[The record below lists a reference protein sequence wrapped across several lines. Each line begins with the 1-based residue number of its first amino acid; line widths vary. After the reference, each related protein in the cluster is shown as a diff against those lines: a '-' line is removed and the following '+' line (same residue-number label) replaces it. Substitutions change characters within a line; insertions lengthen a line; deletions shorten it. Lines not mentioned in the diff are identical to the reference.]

1 MRPSSWRH
9 DVEWTTIGPSEYHF
23 STSSTTS
30 AGFAEVGRPTCSES
44 ACIGFIQNRAPSRKP
59 TGRTSRVWATK
70 FGDHGTEE
78 IGGPIVSTSSA
89 ILPLAVRRLGPVLPA
104 IPVTGLGPV
113 RDGPPDRPDLGRG
126 DLLLVLGASV
136 RLDAGDDL
144 RLRASCRPPT
154 PAGDFHQHA
163 KSLTRGW
170 AAYDAAMAIAEDLEI
185 AAFLK
190 GQPKKLFI
198 GGRWVE
204 AASGKTFETINPATG
219 EVLARVA
226 EGGAEDIDRAV
237 AAARSSFDRGTW
249 RDLPPAER
257 AKLLWQVGDMIEER
271 ATEFAQLETLDNGM
285 PINDALLFHAPMA
298 AATFRYSAGGG
309 TKLAGATPQIWA
321 PGKYLSYTLRQPVGV
336 VGQIIPWNFPLMMAA
351 WKIAP
356 ALACGNS
363 VVLKPAEETPLSAL
377 LLAEVLQE
385 AEIPQGVL
393 NVVPGYGETAG
404 ARLASH
410 PDVDK
415 IAFTGSTAVGKLVAR
430 ASAESNLKRVSL
442 ELGGKSPNIVF
453 ADAELTQ
460 AVSGAFFGVFWNQG
474 QVCSAGSRL
483 FVQEKVYDQTLD
495 ELVKTVE
502 ETRLGPGIDPL
513 SQMGPL
519 VSKAQMERVL
529 GYIQTGNQ
537 EGARLLAGGKR
548 PEGLDHG
555 YFVQPTVFADVD
567 GKMRIAQEEIF
578 GPVVSAI
585 PFRDEEDLIAK
596 ANDTV
601 YGLAAGVWT
610 KDVKRA
616 HRVAHALNAGTVYV
630 NCYHIADPV
639 TPWGGFKQ
647 SGWGR
652 ELGPYALDLYTE
664 LKNVIVDIG

>member
-1 MRPSSWRH
+1 
-9 DVEWTTIGPSEYHF
+9 
-23 STSSTTS
+23 
-30 AGFAEVGRPTCSES
+30 
-44 ACIGFIQNRAPSRKP
+44 
-59 TGRTSRVWATK
+59 
-70 FGDHGTEE
+70 
-78 IGGPIVSTSSA
+78 
-89 ILPLAVRRLGPVLPA
+89 
-104 IPVTGLGPV
+104 
-113 RDGPPDRPDLGRG
+113 
-126 DLLLVLGASV
+126 
-136 RLDAGDDL
+136 
-144 RLRASCRPPT
+144 
-154 PAGDFHQHA
+154 
-163 KSLTRGW
+163 
-170 AAYDAAMAIAEDLEI
+170 MAIAEDLEV

-204 AASGKTFETINPATG
+204 AASGKTFDTLNPATG

-237 AAARSSFDRGTW
+237 AAARNSFDRGTW
-249 RDLPPAER
+249 RELPPAER
-257 AKLLWQVGDMIEER
+257 ARMLWQVGDMIEER
-271 ATEFAQLETLDNGM
+271 ANEFAQLESLDNGM
-285 PINDALLFHAPMA
+285 PINDALLFFVPMA
-298 AATFRYSAGGG
+298 AATFRYYAGWV
-309 TKLAGATPQIWA
+309 TKLDGATQQISA

-377 LLAEVLQE
+377 LLAELLQE

-529 GYIQTGNQ
+529 GYIQTGKQ